1 MARRKRPKETRLEVR
16 ALTLRP
22 AAAARRD
29 EIVEEIVDQ
38 LRPWKEGEA
47 KVIELVQ
54 NDLHYLLLLAPLEAR
69 RCSDRTVNR
78 VHAQKLDRVLLSMEE
93 LLATAPIPLR
103 QFLLDPIPTMTADG
117 VIWPTD
123 PPSLQEQIERKNK
136 ECADSFRSEVKR
148 MREVG
153 SRAIN
158 DGLGHHPNYDPVKHF
173 CAMFAH
179 GLMEGLSERTITS
192 TKDSAF
198 RAIASLLYEAISEN
212 RDADLKR
219 ACDAGF
225 VRLEPGT
232 DRRFKMSP
240 VRTDSITSHQ
250 LGAGRGS

>member
-103 QFLLDPIPTMTADG
+103 HSHDDSGRRYLAYRSAIVAGAD
-117 VIWPTD
+117 
-123 PPSLQEQIERKNK
+123 
-136 ECADSFRSEVKR
+136 
-148 MREVG
+148 
-153 SRAIN
+153 
-158 DGLGHHPNYDPVKHF
+158 
-173 CAMFAH
+173 
-179 GLMEGLSERTITS
+179 RTQ
-192 TKDSAF
+192 K
-198 RAIASLLYEAISEN
+198 
-212 RDADLKR
+212 
-219 ACDAGF
+219 
-225 VRLEPGT
+225 
-232 DRRFKMSP
+232 
-240 VRTDSITSHQ
+240 
-250 LGAGRGS
+250 